1 MHLMIFNTGHTFLD
15 WYKTTQDKRY
25 S

>member
-1 MHLMIFNTGHTFLD
+1 MQLMIFNTGHTFLD